1 MANYEEL
8 YSSKSG
14 QLKSKVRG
22 TDGDLESVNLT
33 TQIYF
38 DSESTSVTGS
48 VVVSVVGAIGDLVQD
63 SLIGDNT
70 TLIVTDKSIYEVGE

>member
-22 TDGDLESVNLT
+22 ADGDLESVNLT

-38 DSESTSVTGS
+38 DSESASVTGS